1 MARTLSRRELMALG
15 LGGLALPALASLSL
29 SRRLG
34 AQQPGTPAPA
44 PAAGDPLYDP
54 NSLERRDAIVEETAN
69 DATANEAEHRL
80 ACPCPCTLDVFTCR
94 TTDFTCSY
102 SPERHKEVVALV
114 EQGMNVQQILDTM
127 VARYGEEA
135 LMAPIPKG
143 FNIVG
148 YVLPASVVLGLSAIL
163 LAVLALRQRAA
174 TVAAASSPGPV
185 SLAAEG
191 GLSPDDVAQ
200 VERELQ
206 DLES

>member
-1 MARTLSRRELMALG
+1 MTDRILTRRELVALG
-15 LGGLALPALASLSL
+15 LGAVALPGL
-29 SRRLG
+29 LG
-34 AQQPGTPAPA
+34 AQQQVPARPTA
-44 PAAGDPLYDP
+44 PTVPNDQLYDP
-54 NSLERRDAIVEETAN
+54 NSLERRDAIVEETDN
-69 DATANEAEHRL
+69 DATANAAEHRL

-148 YVLPASVVLGLSAIL
+148 YVLPASVVLGLGAVIV
-163 LAVLALRQRAA
+163 AVLALRQRAGL
-174 TVAAASSPGPV
+174 VAAAVPAQVAG
-185 SLAAEG
+185 AAGASAEEI
-191 GLSPDDVAQ
+191 AR
-200 VERELQ
+200 VERELHE
-206 DLES
+206 LES

>member
-1 MARTLSRRELMALG
+1 M
-15 LGGLALPALASLSL
+15 LALPGLL
-29 SRRLG
+29 RG
-34 AQQPGTPAPA
+34 QQQPAPA
-44 PAAGDPLYDP
+44 PADQLYDP
-54 NSLERRDAIVEETAN
+54 NSLERRDAIVEETDN

-102 SPERHKEVVALV
+102 SPARHKEVVALV

-148 YVLPASVVLGLSAIL
+148 YVLPASVVLGLGAIIF
-163 LAVLALRQRAA
+163 AVLALRQRAA
-174 TVAAASSPGPV
+174 NVAALATASAGPLTPG
-185 SLAAEG
+185 AA
-191 GLSPDDVAQ
+191 GLSPDEIAL
-200 VERELQ
+200 VERELHE
-206 DLES
+206 LES

>member
-1 MARTLSRRELMALG
+1 MSHRTLDRRELLAMALG
-15 LGGLALPALASLSL
+15 GALLPAV
-29 SRRLG
+29 LG
-34 AQQPGTPAPA
+34 AQQQRPAAPA
-44 PAAGDPLYDP
+44 PAAAPADPLYDP
-54 NSLERRDAIVEETAN
+54 NSLERRDAIVEETDN

-102 SPERHKEVVALV
+102 SPARHKEVVALV

-148 YVLPASVVLGLSAIL
+148 YVLPASVVLGLGAII

-174 TVAAASSPGPV
+174 AVEAVAVAAAGPSVRPGD
-185 SLAAEG
+185 
-191 GLSPDDVAQ
+191 GLSPDEVAR
-200 VERELQ
+200 VERELSE
-206 DLES
+206 LES

>member
-1 MARTLSRRELMALG
+1 MRGRSLDRRELLAMALG
-15 LGGLALPALASLSL
+15 GALLPAVLS
-29 SRRLG
+29 
-34 AQQPGTPAPA
+34 AQQQRPASPAPA
-44 PAAGDPLYDP
+44 PAPADPLYDP
-54 NSLERRDAIVEETAN
+54 NSLERRDAIVEETDN

-102 SPERHKEVVALV
+102 SPARHKEVVALV

-148 YVLPASVVLGLSAIL
+148 YVLPASVVLGLGAII
-163 LAVLALRQRAA
+163 LAILALRQRAA
-174 TVAAASSPGPV
+174 AVQAVAVAAAGP
-185 SLAAEG
+185 SARPDD
-191 GLSPDDVAQ
+191 GLSAEDIARI
-200 VERELQ
+200 ERELSE
-206 DLES
+206 LES

>member
-1 MARTLSRRELMALG
+1 
-15 LGGLALPALASLSL
+15 
-29 SRRLG
+29 
-34 AQQPGTPAPA
+34 
-44 PAAGDPLYDP
+44 DP
-54 NSLERRDAIVEETAN
+54 NSLERRDAIVEETDN

-102 SPERHKEVVALV
+102 SPARHKEVVALV

-148 YVLPASVVLGLSAIL
+148 YVLPASVVLGLGAVIVT
-163 LAVLALRQRAA
+163 VLALRQRAA
-174 TVAAASSPGPV
+174 LVTAAVPVPVAATGGAS
-185 SLAAEG
+185 AEE
-191 GLSPDDVAQ
+191 VALI
-200 VERELQ
+200 ERELRE
-206 DLES
+206 LES